1 MNTHTNRVL
10 GLIVAVTIAMGLI
23 LSLGACGSP
32 ETTVTGPAPT
42 VTVTPTPEP
51 TGPSDSDYDQEDVA
65 YVLYRDTFE
74 ENWANMSKSGRKDM
88 CLAYYLYPAEFEQEA
103 HKVVRNNGVTGW
115 EARVA
120 TEAFM
125 DLIREVC

>member
-1 MNTHTNRVL
+1 MNTHANRVI
-10 GLIVAVTIAMGLI
+10 GLVVTIGVAMALI
-23 LSLGACGSP
+23 MGLGACGSP
-32 ETTVTGPAPT
+32 ETTVTGTAPT

-74 ENWANMSKSGRKDM
+74 DNWANMSKGDRKDM

-103 HKVVRNNGVTGW
+103 RKVVRNNGVTGW
-115 EARVA
+115 QVAVA